1 MNENKCLYCHETAEE
16 HWKPII
22 GFEGL
27 YEISNL
33 GRVKSLS
40 RYVKSKAN
48 SKMKIP
54 ERILKT
60 GKNKCGYALVVL
72 MKNNK
77 RHNKLVHRLVA
88 EAFINNPENYAVV
101 NHIDG
106 NKQNNNVSNLEWCST
121 SYNVKHAYLTG
132 LNKKIKAV
140 IQLDL
145 TGKII
150 RKYNSVRETEQYG
163 YQSSGVSEACN
174 GLKTNHTYR
183 GFIWRFDN
191 AI

>member
-1 MNENKCLYCHETAEE
+1 MASEE

-27 YEISNL
+27 YEISDL

-60 GKNKCGYALVVL
+60 GKNSCGYALVVL

-121 SYNVKHAYLTG
+121 SYNMKHAYLTG
-132 LNKKIKAV
+132 LNRKIKAV

-174 GLKTNHTYR
+174 GLKTNHIYR

>member
-1 MNENKCLYCHETAEE
+1 MYKYQIDPNIQLLSQKIEENTLRLRPDYLKIDGLAHEIIKYC
-16 HWKPII
+16 KQ
-22 GFEGL
+22 G
-27 YEISNL
+27 
-33 GRVKSLS
+33 
-40 RYVKSKAN
+40 
-48 SKMKIP
+48 
-54 ERILKT
+54 
-60 GKNKCGYALVVL
+60 

-106 NKQNNNVSNLEWCST
+106 NKQNNNVSNLEWCSA
-121 SYNVKHAYLTG
+121 SYNIKHAYLTG

-140 IQLDL
+140 IQVDL

-150 RKYNSVRETEQYG
+150 RKYNSVRETKQYG

-174 GLKTNHTYR
+174 GLKTNHIYR

>member
-1 MNENKCLYCHETAEE
+1 MASEE

-27 YEISNL
+27 YEISDL

-88 EAFINNPENYAVV
+88 KAFINNPENYAVV

-106 NKQNNNVSNLEWCST
+106 NKHNNSLENLEWCT
-121 SYNVKHAYLTG
+121 SKENIHHAMRIGLRNDKGENNWGHKLSNEQVIYIRNLYKTKQYTEKQIAEQYNVHEET
-132 LNKKIKAV
+132 I
-140 IQLDL
+140 
-145 TGKII
+145 GKII
-150 RKYNSVRETEQYG
+150 RGITWKN
-163 YQSSGVSEACN
+163 
-174 GLKTNHTYR
+174 LL
-183 GFIWRFDN
+183 
-191 AI
+191 